1 MLRSFASELLQLKGA
16 SRFRLCPRALALA
29 LVCTLLSPAAAYDA
43 SKKDVIGYTPQTCPD
58 GTNFCSLCQNISDL
72 WYSDS
77 ADPSWITFSQIFNAT
92 GAPQDIYPNNG
103 APIVSVRGQVFPGN
117 QYHYFEFLVQQGD
130 AYAAKDARRDSIY
143 LTLVSPQSI
152 PVANGKVSTASSVD
166 SAKLPAY
173 DFYVGQGCIPQEGSW
188 NNQGYGNINA
198 NEKVKSIHVNVTQDG
213 RYFIA
218 LQSRKERYSVAAF
231 DFTMKLSRGSMVARS
246 QQTRC
251 TQLIYRYPDEIRRM
265 TDEFRQSGTV
275 GTTSGSAVPY
285 CGATPAD
292 KKFNIIYKQP
302 TKSNALSNRQISIIV
317 GAAGGGIVMGAL
329 ASGLCLFVR
338 YKRTTKRMAKFS
350 SLSRGLPE
358 ALLDGEGQEVAV

>member
-1 MLRSFASELLQLKGA
+1 MDVTISCLGA
-16 SRFRLCPRALALA
+16 S
-29 LVCTLLSPAAAYDA
+29 CTEREGSPAAAAVYDA
-43 SKKDVIGYTPQTCPD
+43 NKADVIGYDPKLCPD
-58 GTNFCSLCQNISDL
+58 GKNYCSMCQNISEL
-72 WYSDS
+72 WNSNS

-92 GAPQDIYPNNG
+92 GAPTDIYPNNG

-117 QYHYFEFLVQQGD
+117 QYHYFEFLVQNGD
-130 AYAAKDARRDSIY
+130 AYAGTDARRDNIF

-152 PVANGKVSTASSVD
+152 PVAKGQVSTVSSVD

-198 NEKVKSIHVNVTQDG
+198 NEKVKSINVNVTQDG

-231 DFTMKLSRGSMVARS
+231 DFTMKLSRGSMVARNKN
-246 QQTRC
+246 TRC
-251 TQLIYRYPDEIRRM
+251 TQLVYRYPDEIRRM

-275 GTTSGSAVPY
+275 GTTSGSAIPY

-302 TKSNALSNRQISIIV
+302 PKSNALTNRQISIIV
-317 GAAGGGIVMGAL
+317 GGAGGGIVLGAL

>member
-1 MLRSFASELLQLKGA
+1 MRSDRTLTDQSISCIGFVSSWGGDRAGASGANRPQLFESSSFHRVCATGSRMLRSFASELLQLKGA

-173 DFYVGQGCIPQEGSW
+173 DFYVGQVEDS
-188 NNQGYGNINA
+188 
-198 NEKVKSIHVNVTQDG
+198 H
-213 RYFIA
+213 
-218 LQSRKERYSVAAF
+218 LAAE
-231 DFTMKLSRGSMVARS
+231 D
-246 QQTRC
+246 
-251 TQLIYRYPDEIRRM
+251 
-265 TDEFRQSGTV
+265 
-275 GTTSGSAVPY
+275 
-285 CGATPAD
+285 
-292 KKFNIIYKQP
+292 
-302 TKSNALSNRQISIIV
+302 
-317 GAAGGGIVMGAL
+317 
-329 ASGLCLFVR
+329 
-338 YKRTTKRMAKFS
+338 
-350 SLSRGLPE
+350 
-358 ALLDGEGQEVAV
+358 